1 VKKLFLKIKNMYLF
15 FDTETTGLPQNWR
28 APITDSDNWPRLVQL
43 AWSCYDQNGN
53 LWESYNFIIKPEGF
67 IIPDE
72 VAKIHRITQDRAL
85 NEGVSL
91 DEALEAFS
99 RDVKKAD
106 LIIGHNIDFDD
117 KIISAELYRRH
128 KPAILDQA
136 NKACTMKM
144 SVDICRLPNKRGNGY
159 KWPNLAELHQFLFQ
173 TDFPDAHDAMVDVNA
188 CARCFFAL
196 KTNHHL

>member
-1 VKKLFLKIKNMYLF
+1 
-15 FDTETTGLPQNWR
+15 
-28 APITDSDNWPRLVQL
+28 
-43 AWSCYDQNGN
+43 
-53 LWESYNFIIKPEGF
+53 
-67 IIPDE
+67 
-72 VAKIHRITQDRAL
+72 
-85 NEGVSL
+85 VSL